1 MASGRRRREPR
12 PTPGVSRR
20 SFLKGAA
27 GAGAVASGLVAF
39 PDLAFGAPNSVS
51 DENAKPGSPPED
63 WESSRSATIE
73 GFTTDFSVGSRR
85 DGGLQDP
92 NGVDQLPRSHLPAR
106 VVRRA
111 RGPTHRRHH
120 PLGVAPA
127 DPAGAD
133 HERRD
138 GPHRLRQL
146 GDLGDVDRSRQQR
159 VRRLLRPL
167 RAARRRRRAQPHAV
181 RRAPPRTVATSS
193 CRRPRRPGRRTTCGA
208 TAASTRGCR
217 GAAYKVSYNRPE
229 IPYFPE
235 TDFFSME
242 YPLVRWLERNGYD
255 VSYCGEHRHAPQP
268 RVPPQPQGVHLLG
281 PRRVLV
287 GPHARQRRGGS

>member
-39 PDLAFGAPNSVS
+39 PELAFGGPNSISV
-51 DENAKPGSPPED
+51 ENAKPGSPPED
-63 WESSRSATIE
+63 WESSRSAAIE
-73 GFTTDFSVGSRR
+73 GFTTDFSAAPGGTVAFKIRTASTSYRVRIYRLGWY
-85 DGGLQDP
+85 GGLGARHIADLTPSVSLPQNQPAPITNASTGLVDCGNWATSATWTVP
-92 NGVDQLPRSHLPAR
+92 ADSVSGVYYALLERLDGAGERNHTLF
-106 VVRRA
+106 VVRRPGPSDILVQTSEA
-111 RGPTHRRHH
+111 TWQAYNVWGDRCLYPWVQGRG
-120 PLGVAPA
+120 
-127 DPAGAD
+127 
-133 HERRD
+133 
-138 GPHRLRQL
+138 
-146 GDLGDVDRSRQQR
+146 
-159 VRRLLRPL
+159 
-167 RAARRRRRAQPHAV
+167 
-181 RRAPPRTVATSS
+181 
-193 CRRPRRPGRRTTCGA
+193 
-208 TAASTRGCR
+208 
-217 GAAYKVSYNRPE
+217 YKVSYNRPE

-255 VSYCGEHRHAPQP
+255 VAYGGEHRYPPQP

-287 GPHARQRRGGS
+287 GRHARQRRGGS